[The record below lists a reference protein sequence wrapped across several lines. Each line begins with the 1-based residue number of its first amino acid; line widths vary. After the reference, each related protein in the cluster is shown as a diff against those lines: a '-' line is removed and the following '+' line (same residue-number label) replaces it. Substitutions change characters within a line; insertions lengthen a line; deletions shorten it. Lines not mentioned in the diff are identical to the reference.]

1 MPCSGIIRGEAFLST
16 SQLRCAIG
24 TSLVVVFLTWG
35 CSSPRPVNA
44 QSIKASKDRK
54 KAPDFALKDSNGK
67 TVHLSDYKGKAVVLD
82 FWATWCGPCKI
93 EIPWFIQFER
103 KYKDRGLEVLGVA
116 SGDEGWDV
124 VKPFTEQM
132 KINYRVLLGNDTT
145 ADLYGGIEALPTTFL
160 IDRTGKI
167 AAVHVGLAGKEEF
180 ENEIESILWAPSVD
194 VQRSAVQRSAS
205 NNRSAARAE

>member
-1 MPCSGIIRGEAFLST
+1 MSH
-16 SQLRCAIG
+16 SQLRCFFGALLAAVLLA
-24 TSLVVVFLTWG
+24 SA

-54 KAPDFALKDSNGK
+54 QAPDFTLKDASGK

-82 FWATWCGPCKI
+82 FWATWCGPCKL

-116 SGDEGWDV
+116 SGDEGWDI
-124 VKPFTEQM
+124 VKPFADRM
-132 KINYRVLLGNDTT
+132 KINYRVVQGNDTV

-167 AAVHVGLAGKEEF
+167 AAVHVGLAGKDDF
-180 ENEIESILWAPSVD
+180 ENEIESILFPTANIE
-194 VQRSAVQRSAS
+194 RSAVDSG
-205 NNRSAARAE
+205 SAAHTGAARTE